1 MGIVW
6 ALTWGSNTGVEGAN
20 RAVALGLIG
29 RVLSLYVLLAV
40 GSWFA
45 LGFALWRDGSANVGA
60 PVPTSTQ
67 PTTPARPS
75 GPTQPAAAA
84 QRTALTAPAADDQPF
99 EARLAQAYLEGYRA
113 AQHQG
118 TGTPFRAH
126 PSPAV
131 ADLAALGGRLA
142 SALAAPGSAAAVVAS
157 LAALASGA
165 TLIAAYVFH
174 LGLPRQDAI
183 IFAMFCGTVA
193 LFAAAPSLAPRAG
206 RTGALALRAAQV
218 GMLVDTLAAAY
229 LAQRQFYDPR
239 LPEAWIPIAISMLG
253 ACLLG
258 SGLLIVGLFTLRRGL
273 LTRWQFAPLLLGL
286 ATLAGIANTAP
297 LLSAQLLSTPGP
309 RFAADQMSSSFP
321 LVTVFLT
328 VAGWLALGVALWPAA
343 ASVQPVS
350 ARGSPSVQP

>member
-1 MGIVW
+1 MPIQNEADLLFCAAMIVLGIAVLRARALPTGNWIPLVIGLLSVLSGPANLLSFSQQGMGIVW

-60 PVPTSTQ
+60 PVPTSTH

-84 QRTALTAPAADDQPF
+84 QPTALTAPAADDQPF

-193 LFAAAPSLAPRAG
+193 LFAAAPSLAPALGAPARSRPRRPG
-206 RTGALALRAAQV
+206 RHARRYACR
-218 GMLVDTLAAAY
+218 
-229 LAQRQFYDPR
+229 R
-239 LPEAWIPIAISMLG
+239 LPG
-253 ACLLG
+253 
-258 SGLLIVGLFTLRRGL
+258 
-273 LTRWQFAPLLLGL
+273 
-286 ATLAGIANTAP
+286 
-297 LLSAQLLSTPGP
+297 
-309 RFAADQMSSSFP
+309 
-321 LVTVFLT
+321 
-328 VAGWLALGVALWPAA
+328 A
-343 ASVQPVS
+343 ASIL
-350 ARGSPSVQP
+350 

>member
-1 MGIVW
+1 M
-6 ALTWGSNTGVEGAN
+6 
-20 RAVALGLIG
+20 
-29 RVLSLYVLLAV
+29 
-40 GSWFA
+40 
-45 LGFALWRDGSANVGA
+45 GA

-142 SALAAPGSAAAVVAS
+142 SALAAPGAAAAVVAS

-258 SGLLIVGLFTLRRGL
+258 SGLLIVGLFTLGRGL

>member
-1 MGIVW
+1 
-6 ALTWGSNTGVEGAN
+6 
-20 RAVALGLIG
+20 
-29 RVLSLYVLLAV
+29 
-40 GSWFA
+40 
-45 LGFALWRDGSANVGA
+45 VGA
-60 PVPTSTQ
+60 QAPTSTQ

-84 QRTALTAPAADDQPF
+84 QPTALTAPAAYDQPF

-297 LLSAQLLSTPGP
+297 CSWPNRYPLPARASPPTRCHRRFRLSPSSSRSPDGSPWASRSGP
-309 RFAADQMSSSFP
+309 RPPRSSPYPPADRRASSRKAIP
-321 LVTVFLT
+321 
-328 VAGWLALGVALWPAA
+328 
-343 ASVQPVS
+343 
-350 ARGSPSVQP
+350 